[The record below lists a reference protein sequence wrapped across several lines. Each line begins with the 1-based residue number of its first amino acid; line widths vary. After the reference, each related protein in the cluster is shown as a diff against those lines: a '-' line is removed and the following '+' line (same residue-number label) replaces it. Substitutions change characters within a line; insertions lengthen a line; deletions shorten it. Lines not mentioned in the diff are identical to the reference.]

1 MELKIA
7 LSFQIK
13 TKNISKII
21 SLICYLLIEEISKL
35 LNNKQNYV

>member
-21 SLICYLLIEEISKL
+21 SLICYILIEEISKL
-35 LNNKQNYV
+35 NNKQNYV

>member
-21 SLICYLLIEEISKL
+21 SLICSILIEEISKF
-35 LNNKQNYV
+35 NNKQNYV

>member
-21 SLICYLLIEEISKL
+21 SLICYILIEEISKF
-35 LNNKQNYV
+35 NNKQNYV